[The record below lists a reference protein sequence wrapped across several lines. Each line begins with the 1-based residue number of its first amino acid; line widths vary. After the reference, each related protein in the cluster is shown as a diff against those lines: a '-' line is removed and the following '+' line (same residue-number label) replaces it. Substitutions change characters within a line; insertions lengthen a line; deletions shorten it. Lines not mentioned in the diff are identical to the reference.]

1 MEYNFTTEFNTQSV
15 NQELN
20 DNSMDGNENSVATSI
35 VNSVKNENEESENE
49 NENELTTLNI
59 YNLLC
64 IDKNNKQLINKNELK
79 TNQHDALIKFHR
91 YTLTDSSVKRKN
103 IN

>member
-35 VNSVKNENEESENE
+35 VNSVKNENEES
-49 NENELTTLNI
+49 ENELTTLNI